1 MGIKIE
7 RKDRGAGMA
16 DDVIRKHFYFE
27 GRVQGVGFRYKAMY
41 LASRL
46 GLTGWVDNLWDGRV
60 EMEVQGKAPT
70 IDQMLEKLSGDRF
83 IRIEGIEAAEIPV
96 ETERGFKMK
105 GY

>member
-1 MGIKIE
+1 
-7 RKDRGAGMA
+7 MA
-16 DDVIRKHFYFE
+16 EDVIRKHFYFE

-41 LASRL
+41 LASQL

-60 EMEVQGKAPT
+60 EMEVQGKAAAVV
-70 IDQMLEKLSGDRF
+70 QMVAKLSGDRF
-83 IRIEGIEAAEIPV
+83 IRIEGMETADIPV